1 MKMNL
6 FELPPACGE
15 EVTDVLWENGTLRVE
30 RIVSRGDVSPDGF
43 WYDQDEDEWV
53 SVLQGS
59 AALEFPEGREE
70 LNPGD
75 TVFLPAH
82 RRHRVVFTSTE
93 PPCIWLCVFG
103 KKAQK

>member
-6 FELPPACGE
+6 FELPPPCGG
-15 EVTDVLWENGTLRVE
+15 EVTDILWDNGNLRVE
-30 RIVSRGDVSPDGF
+30 RIVSRGNVSPDGF

-59 AALEFPEGREE
+59 AVLEFPDSKAE

-75 TVFLPAH
+75 TIFLPAH
-82 RRHRVVFTSTE
+82 RRHRVAFTSTE
-93 PPCIWLCVFG
+93 PPCVWLCVFG
-103 KKAQK
+103 KKERT